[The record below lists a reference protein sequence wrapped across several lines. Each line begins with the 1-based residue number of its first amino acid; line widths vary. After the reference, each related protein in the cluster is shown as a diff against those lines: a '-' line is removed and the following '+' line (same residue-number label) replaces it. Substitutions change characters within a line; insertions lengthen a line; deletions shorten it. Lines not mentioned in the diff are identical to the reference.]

1 MGTGP
6 ATAPAP
12 PLRQA
17 SPLPVPPPS
26 RLATIKQQG
35 RLTAAVQDDFPP
47 FSFLDAHQQRV
58 GFEVD
63 LMREFARRWLG
74 DADAV
79 TLVPV
84 TTDRRI
90 PILLEDNVDLI
101 AAAVGSRE
109 MLGVTAKVR

>member
-1 MGTGP
+1 
-6 ATAPAP
+6 
-12 PLRQA
+12 
-17 SPLPVPPPS
+17 
-26 RLATIKQQG
+26 
-35 RLTAAVQDDFPP
+35 
-47 FSFLDAHQQRV
+47 
-58 GFEVD
+58 
-63 LMREFARRWLG
+63 MREFARRWLG